1 MNKRKPKKTQI
12 DGNKKNTHFWGY
24 AGRFILLHLAAY
36 TIIGGIFL
44 YLQSLVPEARRV
56 ALDFEYFSPYRA
68 PGIITFA
75 AQAFRGLILALI
87 FYPFY
92 TTIVSS
98 RRGGP
103 ALFGAM
109 WGVAVFGSVEPIPGS
124 LEGMIYTITTL
135 PEHAAVLA
143 ATAIQTALFVR
154 LFLLWE
160 SSKGENAHLENVRS
174 ELHGGNGDILANG
187 EKAVQSAPVS
197 KKGHVLR
204 FSLLHLITYWAV
216 GSIFYQISDY
226 QEAMASMEIF
236 QLYRPLENI
245 IMVLGVFFGQIAR
258 GPLLALLLFPFL
270 ATWVRKRH
278 GWLLLFGLLFG
289 LTALCSPVFLHLTI
303 EETLSATSFSQ
314 FIESWTIGIPEIFT
328 QMLIFSILL
337 FLWERK
343 RIKTA

>member
-1 MNKRKPKKTQI
+1 MNKE
-12 DGNKKNTHFWGY
+12 KNDRNGTTTPFWGY
-24 AGRFILLHLAAY
+24 AGRFILLHVVLYA
-36 TIIGGIFL
+36 IIGGIFL
-44 YLQSLVPEARRV
+44 YVQSLVPEARRV
-56 ALDFEYFSPYRA
+56 ALDFEYFSPYRV
-68 PGIITFA
+68 PGLVSLA
-75 AQAFRGLILALI
+75 AQASRGLILALI

-92 TTIVSS
+92 PTITSS
-98 RRGGP
+98 LRGGL

-143 ATAIQTALFVR
+143 ATAIQTALFVH
-154 LFLLWE
+154 LFLRWE
-160 SSKGENAHLENVRS
+160 SSRGRTGHAPNSHKDVHA
-174 ELHGGNGDILANG
+174 
-187 EKAVQSAPVS
+187 APVS

-216 GSIFYQISDY
+216 GSLFYQISDY

-236 QLYRPLENI
+236 ELYRPLESI
-245 IMVLGVFFGQIAR
+245 VMVLGVFFGQVAR

-270 ATWVRKRH
+270 AVWVGRRH

-289 LTALCSPVFLHLTI
+289 LTALGSPVFLHLAI
-303 EETLSATSFSQ
+303 VESLNAASFSQ
-314 FIESWTIGIPEIFT
+314 FIESWAIGLPEIFT
-328 QMLIFSILL
+328 QMLVFSVLL

-343 RIKTA
+343 RIRAA

>member
-1 MNKRKPKKTQI
+1 MNKTQI
-12 DGNKKNTHFWGY
+12 DENKKSTFFWGY
-24 AGRFILLHLAAY
+24 AGRFILLHLAVY

-44 YLQSLVPEARRV
+44 YVQSLVPEARRV
-56 ALDFEYFSPYRA
+56 ALDFEYFSPYRT
-68 PGIITFA
+68 PGFVSLA
-75 AQAFRGLILALI
+75 AQSSRGLILALI

-92 TTIVSS
+92 TTITSS
-98 RRGGP
+98 RRGGL
-103 ALFGAM
+103 ALFGAL
-109 WGVAVFGSVEPIPGS
+109 WGVAIFGSVEPLPGS

-160 SSKGENAHLENVRS
+160 TSRVIG
-174 ELHGGNGDILANG
+174 GGNGGVSADEETA
-187 EKAVQSAPVS
+187 AQPAPVS

-204 FSLLHLITYWAV
+204 FSLLHLFTYWVV

-226 QEAMASMEIF
+226 HEALASMEIF

-245 IMVLGVFFGQIAR
+245 VMVLGVFFGQVVR

-270 ATWVRKRH
+270 ATWVGKRH

-289 LTALCSPVFLHLTI
+289 LTALGSPVFLHLGIKEALAT
-303 EETLSATSFSQ
+303 TSFSQ

-343 RIKTA
+343 RIKQHEKPYPPHV